1 MLRALVPVKR
11 VADYAAKI
19 RVRPDNTGV
28 DLSTVKMSINPF
40 CENAVEEAVKLR
52 EKSIIGEIV
61 ALTVGPK
68 Q

>member
-40 CENAVEEAVKLR
+40 CENAVEEAVKLK

>member
-1 MLRALVPVKR
+1 MLKALVPIKR

-40 CENAVEEAVKLR
+40 CENAIEEAVKLK
-52 EKSIIGEIV
+52 EKNLVAEIV
-61 ALTVGPK
+61 ALSIGPK